1 MTCLSRCL
9 ATVCAVAGAAILT
22 AGPAAATN
30 GFFAHGY
37 GTSAKAM
44 AGAGVTMGD
53 GPIASAQN
61 PAIGYKVGNVAG
73 ACLTLFMPYR
83 EVEFSDNCM
92 MSPLPVGTVESKR
105 NFFPILCGGANVE
118 VRDDTTVGVAVFG
131 NGGMNTD
138 YDVNLYNNY
147 GQGMITASAPTGVDM
162 AQAFI
167 ALNVAHKLNDQFT
180 VGVAPTFAIQRFKA
194 YGLEPFTAMSVSPGD
209 VTNNGYSWSYGGGL
223 KLGALWDPADWL
235 TVGVSYQSRM
245 WMTKFDKYQGLFA
258 EGGDFD
264 IPAWF
269 SAGIAV
275 RPVPEVA
282 VLLEWKRIFYGSVK
296 SIANTGAPPFGPLG
310 ASDGAG
316 FGWDDMDVVMLGVQ
330 WQATPDLVLRAGVSH
345 STAFAEGEQVLLNV
359 LAPATVRTHLSAGFG
374 YRLTPNWTISS
385 SYTYALPGERSG
397 STPGLMA
404 GQSATLRMEQHE
416 LVLGLSYKW

>member
-1 MTCLSRCL
+1 MTRFIGRL
-9 ATVCAVAGAAILT
+9 AMAAAVAGGVACA

-30 GFFAHGY
+30 GSFAHGY

-61 PAIGYKVGNVAG
+61 PAIGHKVGNVAG
-73 ACLTLFMPYR
+73 LCLTLFMPYR
-83 EVEFSDNCM
+83 EVEFSDNGM
-92 MSPLPVGTVESKR
+92 MSPLPVGTVESRR
-105 NFFPILCGGANVE
+105 NLFPILCGGANVAVDE
-118 VRDDTTVGVAVFG
+118 DTTLGVAVFG

-138 YDVNLYNNY
+138 YGTNLYNAF
-147 GQGMITASAPTGVDM
+147 GQGMIAATAPTGVDM
-162 AQAFI
+162 AQAFV
-167 ALNVAHKLNDQFT
+167 AFNVAHRLNDRFT
-180 VGVAPTFAIQRFKA
+180 VGVAPTFAVQRFKA
-194 YGLEPFTAMSVSPGD
+194 YGLEPFTALSLSPGD
-209 VTNNGYSWSYGGGL
+209 VTDNGYSWSYGGGF

-235 TVGVSYQSRM
+235 TVGLSYQSRM
-245 WMTKFDKYQGLFA
+245 WMTTFDGYRGLFA

-269 SAGIAV
+269 SAGVAV
-275 RPVPEVA
+275 RPVPELA

-296 SIANTGAPPFGPLG
+296 SIANSGAPPFGPLG

-316 FGWDDMDVVMLGVQ
+316 FGWDDMDVFMVGLQ
-330 WQATPDLVLRAGVSH
+330 WRAGDDLVLRAGASR
-345 STAFAEGEQVLLNV
+345 STVFAAGDQVLLNV

-374 YRLTPNWTISS
+374 YRLTPHWTVSG
-385 SYTYALPGERSG
+385 SYTYALPEERSG
-397 STPGLMA
+397 TTPGLMM

-416 LVLGLSYKW
+416 LVLGLSYHW